1 MTNGESV
8 KDMTTKF
15 DKLVKFEGQDFR
27 RWQKKMHFLL
37 TTLKVVYVLSTPSLE
52 WHEDE
57 TLETTRKRMKWEND
71 DYICRGHILNGMDDS
86 LFDIYQNI
94 ESAKALWESL
104 ESKYMAEDASS
115 KKFLVAGRQKGTV
128 EGALTFDICISF
140 VALKGRKKRK
150 TKASS
155 PKDGNVGDKKGK
167 WCHHGHWSVKSL
179 LVECEKCRSNAF
191 CVVCMAEWYPDLSE
205 EEFIKACPVCCNS
218 CNCKACLRGC
228 SFKDI
233 KRYSCFEPDKIR
245 HSTHILQQVFPLV
258 MNLNEQQQVE
268 KEIEAKVKGLL
279 PSELC
284 LEDAKCGMDDI
295 FCNNCGA
302 CFFDLYRS
310 CACGYHMCLVCC
322 RDLRD
327 GQLKLKIGVDGSIP
341 CPPNDTGGCDDGVL
355 KLKRIMPDDWVMNM
369 ISNAQGMYIT
379 NTRCNKSQT
388 YMECCMC
395 YDENIKLYQCSA
407 KNLEPEDMQHF
418 QLHWSKGEPI
428 IVGDVVSTSSGLSWN
443 PMVLWR
449 AFHDFSN
456 SSSDSDCYTYE
467 VNATKCSD
475 WSEVTLDLYKFF
487 RGYIEAWPMS
497 IKLEE
502 WKPHCLSEEV
512 WPRHFVEFMKCLP
525 FKDYTHPYAGYLN
538 VANKLPDISF
548 KLDMGPRMDI
558 GYGGSITRLR
568 CDKCD
573 TVNVLMHTLTTKLNM
588 KKMAER
594 NPNGLVCEEGMK
606 TNEGEQ
612 PVVDPMEGG
621 AMWDIFKRQDV
632 DTLEEYLRNHAVNL
646 VVHPIHD
653 RAFYLT
659 RKHKKKLKEEF
670 GIEPWTIHQKLG
682 DAVFIPAGCPYQVR
696 NLESSTKVEVN
707 FISPESLS
715 ECIRLQHELRKLP
728 NNHRAKQDKLDIGKI
743 MIYALDRVVADL
755 TAVTG
760 SNVLHF
766 VERPEM
772 LNGNNT
778 NGWIDETDDEEEL
791 LEQPLTMIP
800 LEPVGLWR
808 GHDIGPEVKKLL
820 DAVENRYPDTF
831 SGVRSSQISVPIL
844 KQFDVVIKQ
853 FLGTSMD
860 ALTEERATSLRE
872 ELKELESLKFEVSWA
887 RQKLTT
893 VETLRNQPLGQELA
907 ALEES
912 LQVHNEKLF
921 MEMKD
926 FKESYETLK
935 RAKLQLDGVEDARKK
950 KVQEVEQQ
958 LGIKYDV
965 GLLKKHLGFGLLPE
979 Y

>member
-1 MTNGESV
+1 MYS
-8 KDMTTKF
+8 
-15 DKLVKFEGQDFR
+15 
-27 RWQKKMHFLL
+27 
-37 TTLKVVYVLSTPSLE
+37 
-52 WHEDE
+52 
-57 TLETTRKRMKWEND
+57 
-71 DYICRGHILNGMDDS
+71 
-86 LFDIYQNI
+86 
-94 ESAKALWESL
+94 
-104 ESKYMAEDASS
+104 
-115 KKFLVAGRQKGTV
+115 
-128 EGALTFDICISF
+128 
-140 VALKGRKKRK
+140 RKKRK

-155 PKDGNVGDKKGK
+155 SKDGNVGDKKGK
-167 WCHHGHWSVKSL
+167 WCHHGHWSVKSC

-191 CVVCMAEWYPDLSE
+191 CVVCMAEWYPDVSE
-205 EEFIKACPVCCNS
+205 EEFIKACP
-218 CNCKACLRGC
+218 
-228 SFKDI
+228 DI
-233 KRYSCFEPDKIR
+233 KRYSCSEPDKIR

-302 CFFDLYRS
+302 YFFDLYRS
-310 CACGYHMCLVCC
+310 CACGYHICLVCC

-327 GQLKLKIGVDGSIP
+327 DQLKLKIGVDGSIP

-418 QLHWSKGEPI
+418 QLHWSKVVVILIAIPMGSRKEPNCLI
-428 IVGDVVSTSSGLSWN
+428 GI
-443 PMVLWR
+443 
-449 AFHDFSN
+449 
-456 SSSDSDCYTYE
+456 
-467 VNATKCSD
+467 
-475 WSEVTLDLYKFF
+475 SEVTLDLYKFF

-538 VANKLPDISF
+538 VANKFPDISF

-621 AMWDIFKRQDV
+621 ALWDIFKRQDV
-632 DTLEEYLRNHAVNL
+632 DTLQEYLRNHAVKL

-696 NLESSTKVEVN
+696 NLE
-707 FISPESLS
+707 
-715 ECIRLQHELRKLP
+715 
-728 NNHRAKQDKLDIGKI
+728 IGKI

-766 VERPEM
+766 VERPEI

-791 LEQPLTMIP
+791 QEQPLTMIP
-800 LEPVGLWR
+800 QEPVGLWR
-808 GHDIGPEVKKLL
+808 GHDVGPEVKKLL
-820 DAVENRYPDTF
+820 VAVENRYPDTF
-831 SGVRSSQISVPIL
+831 SGVRSSQIISVPML

-872 ELKELESLKFEVSWA
+872 ELKVLESLKFEVSWA

-912 LQVHNEKLF
+912 LQVHNEKLAL
-921 MEMKD
+921 EMKD
-926 FKESYETLK
+926 FKGSYETLK

-965 GLLKKHLGFGLLPE
+965 GLLKEHLGFGLLPE